1 MRRSLPLLL
10 LGLFCLSA
18 PLLADGPA
26 FDLAGPKVDVH
37 VKRGNLTLPISQ
49 VPNILPGDR
58 LWIHPDLPESQS
70 AHFVLVVAF
79 LRGATN
85 PPPLDWFTRVETWTR
100 SAREEGVF
108 VTVPQEAQQ
117 ALIFLAPETGGDFST
132 LRKAVHDRPGAFVR
146 ATQDLE
152 AASWDR
158 MRLETYLAQVRNT
171 SQTDPKTLKESAE
184 LAARSLG
191 VRLEQ
196 QCFDKPADQQ
206 ASCLT
211 QHTEG
216 LVLDDANTQSLVAQ
230 LANGSAA
237 DLMNQLSYSTL
248 GGAGMYSPYVGAIVD
263 TAKILSSLHTA
274 HFQYIPALAL
284 PTQDTLNLRLNVPP
298 SFRDPKS
305 VVVVAL
311 PPVGSSKLPPL
322 HPINPSETSC
332 AQKPG
337 LVFAAEGAPLVFA
350 AGLAHDLALHID
362 TSRGPV
368 DLPLLADPSKG
379 GLVLKDALPD
389 LPPGALTATVH
400 GKWGFDDWEGP
411 HFHLLSAGPEKWEVV
426 ADDQS
431 ALIVGREDI
440 LHIQGDS
447 TICVDAVD
455 MAGNT
460 LTWNAP
466 KPESLVVSVPM
477 KSAQPGPITFH
488 IHQYGVGK
496 PDTLTL
502 NAYAEAASLDH
513 LTLSVGDRSA
523 TLKGTR
529 LDEVAKAMFDGIAW
543 TPAGLTRVQDFDQ
556 LALNTS
562 SSTSELE
569 ADAQFTARVQLRDG
583 RELKVPVTINPPRP
597 QVSLLNKGI
606 QDDGVAGPSP
616 VHLGSADDFPLSSRL
631 VFFLKSVVPQRFPR
645 NEIVEVAAGDGSF
658 HTMLS
663 LADGSLMLEDQR
675 TALGSVEPLARFG
688 SSAFGPLRARAIS
701 ADGVAGDWMP
711 LGTLV
716 RLPSFKDLRCP
727 RSNVKP
733 CVLTG
738 TNLFLVDSI
747 AAAQDFGN
755 ATDVPADFTGAQIA
769 VPHPVAGLLY
779 LKLRDD
785 PNTVQTLNM
794 PVTLVTLSLAQ
805 TASTP
810 VAPIQPPVAPPATP
824 APDTA
829 APPADSTAPARPE
842 TNPKPESATPPA
854 DSPSPQAAP
863 GPTAQPH
870 R

>member
-10 LGLFCLSA
+10 LGLLCLSV

-37 VKRGNLTLPISQ
+37 VKRGDTTLPIGQ
-49 VPNILPGDR
+49 VANLLPGDR

-108 VTVPQEAQQ
+108 VNVPAEAQQ

-158 MRLETYLAQVRNT
+158 MRLEAYLAQVRIT
-171 SQTDPKTLKESAE
+171 IQTDSKTLEEKAKLS
-184 LAARSLG
+184 ARSLG
-191 VRLEQ
+191 IKFDQ
-196 QCFDKPADQQ
+196 QCFDRPPDQQ
-206 ASCLT
+206 ATCLT

-216 LVLDDANTQSLVAQ
+216 LVLDDTNTQSLVAQ

-237 DLMNQLSYSTL
+237 DLMNQLSFSAL

-311 PPVGSSKLPPL
+311 PPVGPSIFPPL
-322 HPINPSETSC
+322 HPLNPSETAC

-350 AGLAHDLALHID
+350 SNLAHDLALHVD
-362 TSRGPV
+362 TSAGHF
-368 DLPLLADPSKG
+368 DLPLIADPSKG
-379 GLVLKDALPD
+379 GLVLKNALPN
-389 LPPGALTATVH
+389 LPPGTLAAAVH

-411 HFHLLSAGPEKWEVV
+411 HFHLLSAGNQKWDI
-426 ADDQS
+426 APDDQS
-431 ALIVGREDI
+431 ALIIGRDDK

-447 TICVDAVD
+447 ALCVSALDLS
-455 MAGNT
+455 GNT
-460 LTWNAP
+460 LTWASP
-466 KPESLVVSVPM
+466 KPDTLVVSVPL
-477 KSAQPGPITFH
+477 KNAQPGPVTIH
-488 IHQYGVGK
+488 IHQYGVSQ
-496 PDTLTL
+496 PDALNL
-502 NAYAEAASLDH
+502 NAYAEAASLDQF
-513 LTLSVGDRSA
+513 TFSVGDRAAS
-523 TLKGTR
+523 LKGTR
-529 LDEVAKAMFDGIAW
+529 LDEVAKANFKGITW
-543 TPAGLTRVQDFDQ
+543 SPNGLKRVQDFDQ
-556 LALNTS
+556 LTMNAG
-562 SSTSELE
+562 SSTSAFEPG
-569 ADAQFTARVQLRDG
+569 DRVTAHVSLRDG
-583 RELKVPVTINPPRP
+583 RELNVPVTINPPRP
-597 QVSLLNKGI
+597 QVTLLSKGT
-606 QDDGVAGPSP
+606 QDDAASTPSP
-616 VHLGSADDFPLSSRL
+616 VHLGSPDDLPISSRL
-631 VFFLKSVVPQRFPR
+631 VFFLKSVVPQKFPR
-645 NEIVEVAAGDGSF
+645 NQDVEVAATDGSF
-658 HTMLS
+658 QTTLS
-663 LADGSLMLEDQR
+663 LNDGSLMLEDAR

-701 ADGVAGDWMP
+701 ANGVAGDWMP

-716 RLPSFKDLRCP
+716 RLPGLKDLRCP
-727 RSNVKP
+727 HSTLKP
-733 CVLTG
+733 CILTG

-747 AAAQDFGN
+747 SSTEDFGN
-755 ATDVPADFTGAQIA
+755 ATEIPPDFTGAQFT
-769 VPHPVAGLLY
+769 VPHPVAGILY

-785 PNTVQTLNM
+785 PSTVQTINL
-794 PVTLVTLSLAQ
+794 PVTLMSPSVAQ
-805 TASTP
+805 TATP
-810 VAPIQPPVAPPATP
+810 LAPIQTPVVPS
-824 APDTA
+824 DT
-829 APPADSTAPARPE
+829 SAPANSP
-842 TNPKPESATPPA
+842 TPPA
-854 DSPSPQAAP
+854 DSAPPDKPVETPKPEASTPEPSSNPN
-863 GPTAQPH
+863 
-870 R
+870 